1 MWKEKNK
8 KGEIEVLSSPY
19 IGGVMKGDVT
29 EPVSGVEVVV
39 TTVTA
44 KSIKRSFAS
53 DWSMRV

>member
-1 MWKEKNK
+1 LWEKNK

-19 IGGVMKGDVT
+19 IGGVIKGNVT
-29 EPVSGVEVVV
+29 GPVSGVEVVL

-44 KSIKRSFAS
+44 KIIKKSFAS